1 MLGVTMTT
9 FFDVPAEL
17 LNSAVADKL
26 SDVDKISRPEWADF
40 VKTGVHREK
49 PPAQSNWWEIRCAA
63 ILRKVG
69 REGPVGVN
77 TLAQAFGG
85 KKNNGS
91 KPNTP
96 AMGSRHIIR
105 TALQQLTEAGL
116 VEAKELKTVDSEDGE
131 QKLYAG
137 RVLTSSGHKLLDE
150 SAHSVRSAA
159 EEMYPGLSKY

>member
-26 SDVDKISRPEWADF
+26 SAIDEISKPEWANY

-49 PPAQSNWWEIRCAA
+49 PPVQSNWWEVRCAA

-85 KKNNGS
+85 KKDNGS
-91 KPNTP
+91 KPHTP
-96 AMGSRHIIR
+96 VAGSRHIIR
-105 TALQQLTEAGL
+105 TALQQMTDAGL
-116 VEAKELKTVDSEDGE
+116 VEAKELKTVESEDGD

-137 RVLTSSGHKLLDE
+137 RSITPAGQKLLDE
-150 SAHSVRSAA
+150 AAHSVRKVAD
-159 EEMYPGLSKY
+159 EMYPGLSKY

>member
-49 PPAQSNWWEIRCAA
+49 PPVQSNWWEMRCAA

-96 AMGSRHIIR
+96 VMGSRHIIR

-116 VEAKELKTVDSEDGE
+116 VEAKELKTVESEDGE

-137 RVLTSSGHKLLDE
+137 RILT
-150 SAHSVRSAA
+150 ASVNC
-159 EEMYPGLSKY
+159 